1 MKLSYCKRRIFLLL
15 FAIAFLASC
24 THTRPIPTTTMD
36 FEPGMR
42 VLAAN
47 VADQLERSGLG
58 SQFNKVIINP
68 LTKQRQVKKIVI
80 DPFID
85 TESGYP
91 VKVNSRINAIVS
103 TEIARRFTIS
113 GEMVPENLEVSEY
126 ILTGMVTLEER
137 DKGRD
142 QKYKVYS
149 AVFEKS
155 SGVVYASAFVYIRNF
170 DTTPMD
176 IYKDSP
182 AFLKGQNYEQ
192 HVDSVKKKPNETVN
206 KGYTDTLPVKSMRV
220 KGDILYEQKEYAESL
235 NYYNKAAGSTNE
247 PQLEVLNG
255 LFTNLV
261 RQGRLEEAERAYGRL
276 LRVSIAETNGI
287 SSKITFDPNATIP
300 LASKAGLYTIYMR
313 QIANLVASK
322 SSCRLKIIGHC
333 SRTGTGVYNDM
344 LSLQRAQ
351 SIQKQM
357 SSFTPEIMK
366 RTEAIGRGFHDNIV
380 GTGRDDVT
388 DEIDRRVEFKF
399 SQCGN

>member
-1 MKLSYCKRRIFLLL
+1 VTMEFEAGMK
-15 FAIAFLASC
+15 A
-24 THTRPIPTTTMD
+24 
-36 FEPGMR
+36 
-42 VLAAN
+42 LAAN
-47 VADQLERSGLG
+47 LADQLGRSGLG
-58 SQFNKVIINP
+58 SQFNKVIVNP
-68 LTKQRQVKKIVI
+68 ITKQRQLKKIVI

-91 VKVNSRINAIVS
+91 VKVNARINAIVS
-103 TEIARRFTIS
+103 VEIARRFAIS

-126 ILTGMVTLEER
+126 VLTGMVTLDGR
-137 DKGRD
+137 NKGRD
-142 QKYKVYS
+142 QQYKVYS

-155 SGVVYASAFVYIRNF
+155 SGVVHASASVYIRNF

-192 HVDSVKKKPNETVN
+192 HVDSVKKKPNEIVN
-206 KGYTDTLPVKSMRV
+206 RGYTDTLPVKSMRV
-220 KGDILYEQKEYAESL
+220 KGDMLYEQKEYAESL
-235 NYYNKAAGSTNE
+235 HYYNKAAGSTVE

-261 RQGRLEEAERAYGRL
+261 RQGRLEEAERVYGRL
-276 LRVSIAETNGI
+276 LRVSITETNGI

-300 LASKAGLYTIYMR
+300 IAGKAGLYTIYMR

-333 SRTGTGVYNDM
+333 SRTGAEVYNDM

-357 SSFTPEIMK
+357 GSFSAEIMR
-366 RTEAIGRGFHDNIV
+366 RTETIGRGFHDNIV
-380 GTGRDDVT
+380 GTGRDDIT